1 MLIQKKCQFPRP
13 ERNCTQIGEIDIL
26 WIFSSGLA
34 KPNCSLVV
42 TDNFH
47 NPCNRNPFGF
57 ILILD
62 FDLIKTLFAN
72 LFVQISEVQIGRLI
86 VEKSCRPIR
95 SEWQR

>member
-1 MLIQKKCQFPRP
+1 
-13 ERNCTQIGEIDIL
+13 
-26 WIFSSGLA
+26 
-34 KPNCSLVV
+34 
-42 TDNFH
+42 
-47 NPCNRNPFGF
+47 
-57 ILILD
+57 D